1 MSELSKQAYLAAVK
15 ADALVFLQQAFTT
28 IYPGKEF
35 MPNWHLDAL
44 LHGLEEGLR
53 GKMPRLIINLPPRHL
68 KSFIVS
74 VVWPAFILGQDP
86 SAKIICIS
94 YSDDLA
100 KALSRDFKRI
110 VESDWY
116 RAIFPNVRLTK
127 VTEGEVITD
136 AGGGRY
142 ATSVGGTLTGRGA
155 DFILID
161 DPIKPEEATSDK
173 ARQAVNEWYRSTLL
187 SRLDDKQRSVLILV
201 MQRLHVNDLTGYV
214 EAGGGFQKLS
224 FPAIATRDDTV
235 ELRNGGRYFRR
246 EGEPLHGDREGIEVL
261 KRIRDEVGNFNF
273 SSQYQQSPAT
283 PDGSMFKRKW
293 FKLTDQAPEINSTG
307 TLYVS
312 IDSAISTSDTAD
324 YSAFSVIYAH
334 ATKYFVVQAE
344 RGRWDYESLKAKALG
359 YVKQFSRSGFPVH
372 FVIERAGSGIS
383 LLKYLEDLRHE
394 RIRCFNYSPKSD
406 KVIRAAYAIPIV
418 ESGRVYIVNVP
429 GQNAWVEPYINE
441 FVSFPH
447 GRFDDQVD
455 SLTQFLPW
463 ADKRHNPRGG
473 FYVIN

>member
-1 MSELSKQAYLAAVK
+1 MNEISKQAYLAAVK

-44 LHGLEEGLR
+44 LHALEECLR

-100 KALSRDFKRI
+100 KSLSRDFKRI

-214 EAGGGFQKLS
+214 EAAGGFHKLS

-235 ELRNGGRYFRR
+235 DLRYGSRYYRR
-246 EGEPLHGDREGIEVL
+246 EGEPLHGEREDIEVI
-261 KRIRDEVGNFNF
+261 KRIRDEVGTFNF

-283 PDGSMFKRKW
+283 PEGSLFKRKW
-293 FKLTDQAPEINSTG
+293 FKLTDQAPDFDSTG

-312 IDSAISTSDTAD
+312 IDSALSTSDTAD
-324 YSAFSVIYAH
+324 YSAISVIYAD
-334 ATKYFVVQAE
+334 AKRYLVVHAE

-359 YVKQFSRSGFPVH
+359 YVKRYGSSSRPVT
-372 FVIERAGSGIS
+372 FIIEAAGSGIS
-383 LLKYLEDLRHE
+383 LIKYLNDLRDN
-394 RIRCFNYSPKSD
+394 RIRCHYYRPKTD
-406 KVIRAAYAIPIV
+406 KIVRAAHALPII
-418 ESGRVYIVNVP
+418 ESGRVHILNVP
-429 GQNAWVEPYINE
+429 GQNDWVETYINE
-441 FVSFPH
+441 FVSFPN

-455 SLTQFLPW
+455 SLTQLLPW
-463 ADKRHNPRGG
+463 ADPRHNPVGR
-473 FYVIN
+473 FYVCK